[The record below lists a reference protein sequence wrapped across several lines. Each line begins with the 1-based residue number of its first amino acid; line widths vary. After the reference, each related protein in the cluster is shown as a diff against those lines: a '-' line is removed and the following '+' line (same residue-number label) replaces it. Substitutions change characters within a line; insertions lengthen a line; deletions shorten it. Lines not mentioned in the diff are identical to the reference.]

1 MKKLSDVPPA
11 LQATLIP
18 LSVPG
23 PGIIVEGSNITN
35 TPLTTS
41 PSLELMEVVVEPPG
55 VVAISHVAV
64 VDTVPRITHC
74 IHVLTSSSIGFSLKL
89 ETLKF
94 VSHT

>member
-1 MKKLSDVPPA
+1 MKKLSDLVSA

-18 LSVPG
+18 LAFPG

-41 PSLELMEVVVEPPG
+41 PSLELMEVSTELPG

-64 VDTVPRITHC
+64 VDIVPFITHC
-74 IHVLTSSSIGFSLKL
+74 IHVLRSSLIGFSLKL
-89 ETLKF
+89 ETVKF